1 MDAFDRSIV
10 RFVLAWAPYGGPH
23 DDAACREFGLDAD
36 VIIRRFSAVVTE
48 AVRQTHLYSG
58 ADRELLTRAW
68 AVHKSMCL
76 RAQAEAAVV
85 TTSDQHPNSRK
96 ARHDRCDIRR
106 PETVRR
112 APRTAQRRAGTL

>member
-48 AVRQTHLYSG
+48 AVRQTH
-58 ADRELLTRAW
+58 RT
-68 AVHKSMCL
+68 
-76 RAQAEAAVV
+76 AAPIASCSLGPGRC
-85 TTSDQHPNSRK
+85 TS
-96 ARHDRCDIRR
+96 RCAY
-106 PETVRR
+106 VRR
-112 APRTAQRRAGTL
+112 RKPLS